1 MRRPVLDASALYR
14 YLMKGDGAE
23 IVIQVFKGAAEEGT
37 VTLISAVNWGE
48 VFYSLVK
55 RMGLGKTEI
64 LMAELQQNV
73 PLSVV
78 GVTPEDA
85 LSAARLKAQYHIPYA
100 DAFAAAL
107 TGTQRVLVTADV
119 SHFERVPKLRLLKLP
134 RAKKA
139 DA

>member
-1 MRRPVLDASALYR
+1 MRRHVLDASALYR
-14 YLMKGDGAE
+14 YLKKGDGAE
-23 IVIQVFKGAAEEGT
+23 IVIQVA
-37 VTLISAVNWGE
+37 LISAVNWGE
-48 VFYSLVK
+48 VFHSLAK
-55 RMGLGKTEI
+55 RMGLGKTET

-78 GVTPEDA
+78 GVTPQDA

-100 DAFAAAL
+100 DAFAVAL

-139 DA
+139 EA

>member
-1 MRRPVLDASALYR
+1 MRSHVLDASALYR

-23 IVIQVFKGAAEEGT
+23 IVIQVFKGAAEEGA
-37 VTLISAVNWGE
+37 VALISAVNWGE
-48 VFYSLVK
+48 VFYSLK
-55 RMGLGKTEI
+55 RMGLGKTET

-78 GVTPEDA
+78 RVTPEDA
-85 LSAARLKAQYHIPYA
+85 LSAARLKAQYNLPYA

-134 RAKKA
+134 RARKA

>member
-1 MRRPVLDASALYR
+1 MRRHVLDASALYR

-55 RMGLGKTEI
+55 RMGLGTTERLI
-64 LMAELQQNV
+64 AEWRPSL

-78 GVTPEDA
+78 GITREDA
-85 LSAARLKAQYHIPYA
+85 LSAAGLKAQSHLPYA
-100 DAFAAAL
+100 DGFA
-107 TGTQRVLVTADV
+107 
-119 SHFERVPKLRLLKLP
+119 
-134 RAKKA
+134 
-139 DA
+139 